1 MMQYLAY
8 TVMAILSL
16 TVVATLAMSCYVGYK
31 YSHGFLPTQK
41 SSKMSLKYGLLSA
54 SGFGLLAFIF
64 SWVIDGFSW
73 EILLSSLFVTVLAS
87 IPMLFGYL
95 SNTLTI
101 NFFNKRDLS
110 LEKLLKQ
117 IEDLYQNTRGE
128 NHNKDK
134 K

>member
-16 TVVATLAMSCYVGYK
+16 TVVTTLAMSCYVGYK

-54 SGFGLLAFIF
+54 SSFGLLVFIF
-64 SWVIDGFSW
+64 FWFIDGFSW
-73 EILLSSLFVTVLAS
+73 EILLPSLLVTVMVS
-87 IPMLFGYL
+87 IPMLFGCL
-95 SNTLTI
+95 SNTLVI
-101 NFFNKRDLS
+101 NFFNKRELS

-117 IEDLYQNTRGE
+117 IENLYQNTSGKK
-128 NHNKDK
+128 HNKDK

>member
-16 TVVATLAMSCYVGYK
+16 TVVTTLAMSCYVGYK

-54 SGFGLLAFIF
+54 SSFGLLLFIF

-87 IPMLFGYL
+87 LPMLFGYL

-101 NFFNKRDLS
+101 NFLNKRDFS

-117 IEDLYQNTRGE
+117 IENLYQNTGGE

>member
-1 MMQYLAY
+1 MQYLAY

-16 TVVATLAMSCYVGYK
+16 AVVATLAMSCYVGYK

-54 SGFGLLAFIF
+54 FGFGLLVFIF
-64 SWVIDGFSW
+64 FWFFDGFSW
-73 EILLSSLFVTVLAS
+73 EILLPSLLVMVMVS

-101 NFFNKRDLS
+101 NFLNKRDFS

-117 IEDLYQNTRGE
+117 IENLYQNTRGE

>member
-16 TVVATLAMSCYVGYK
+16 TVVTTLAMSCYVGYK

-54 SGFGLLAFIF
+54 FGFGLLVFIF
-64 SWVIDGFSW
+64 FWFFDGFSW
-73 EILLSSLFVTVLAS
+73 EILLPALLVTVLAS
-87 IPMLFGYL
+87 LPMLFGYL

-101 NFFNKRDLS
+101 NFLNKRDFS

-117 IEDLYQNTRGE
+117 IENLYQNTGGE

>member
-1 MMQYLAY
+1 
-8 TVMAILSL
+8 
-16 TVVATLAMSCYVGYK
+16 
-31 YSHGFLPTQK
+31 
-41 SSKMSLKYGLLSA
+41 MSLKYGLLSA
-54 SGFGLLAFIF
+54 SGFGLLVFIF

-101 NFFNKRDLS
+101 NFLNKRDFS

-117 IEDLYQNTRGE
+117 IKSLYQNTGGE
-128 NHNKDK
+128 NHNKDEK
-134 K
+134 